1 MMYLKNKRVK
11 THIMQVWIIRARHKR
26 AISIGVGRGLT
37 WPFGTHH
44 VDDRVWNTWV
54 CAYAK
59 YSRPTR
65 GARRESGLCISR
77 RNAELVDIYQQ
88 NSPYVR

>member
-1 MMYLKNKRVK
+1 MEHGSSRSRHWVMYLKNKQVK
-11 THIMQVWIIRARHKR
+11 THIVQVWIIRARHKR

-59 YSRPTR
+59 YSRPTWCT
-65 GARRESGLCISR
+65 SGIG
-77 RNAELVDIYQQ
+77 LVHQ
-88 NSPYVR
+88 